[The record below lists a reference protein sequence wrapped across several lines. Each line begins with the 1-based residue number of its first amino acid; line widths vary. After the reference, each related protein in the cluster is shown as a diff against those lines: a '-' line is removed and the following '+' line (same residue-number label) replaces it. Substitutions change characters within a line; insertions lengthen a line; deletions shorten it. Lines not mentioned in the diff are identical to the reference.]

1 VAWTVTLAPP
11 ARKALKAIRDKRL
24 RGRIVR
30 TPQGLETDPRPAG
43 AKRLA
48 GQEGLLRLRVGD
60 WRILYELREREVV
73 VLVVRIGPRGEVYER
88 LG

>member
-1 VAWTVTLAPP
+1 VV
-11 ARKALKAIRDKRL
+11 RAL
-24 RGRIVR
+24 
-30 TPQGLETDPRPAG
+30 QGLGTDPRPAG

-48 GQEGLLRLRVGD
+48 GQEGLLRIRVGD
-60 WRILYELREREVV
+60 WRILYEVHDREVL